1 MTVNDFEKYFDPPV
15 PVVVPEKPI
24 APTRPEA
31 YAGFKFD
38 STKTGATTD
47 AVNQITLSGYGGWGQ
62 LTMGLI
68 KPAVLQSHSFGMFGS
83 GLSTA
88 TYDAGA

>member
-47 AVNQITLSGYGGWGQ
+47 AVNQISLSGYGGWGQ